1 MLKQRRLDLTYN
13 CIPALDIEVNNY
25 GRSAGEITDR
35 CLKFLNRFKE
45 LSGIDCMIYTGG
57 YFGRDN
63 LDGRIKGYKGWI
75 AHYGVDYPM
84 DTGFPWIVG
93 LPYHTPELTIWIQS
107 RLGLNPDGI
116 FGPDTER
123 EVIKWRRNHGLNA
136 DGLAGYETIKS
147 LALA

>member
-84 DTGFPWIVG
+84 DTGFP
-93 LPYHTPELTIWIQS
+93 
-107 RLGLNPDGI
+107 
-116 FGPDTER
+116 
-123 EVIKWRRNHGLNA
+123 
-136 DGLAGYETIKS
+136 
-147 LALA
+147 